1 MAAKPKLIVLAAF
14 DEDEDGNL
22 KPVFDPRQVDNEDR
36 AKRDAKLLAARHTGV
51 IAWSREADPSLGEY
65 GDPVIL
71 YQHGKI
77 PEME

>member
-22 KPVFDPRQVDNEDR
+22 KPVFDPRKVDNENR
-36 AKRDAKLLAARHTGV
+36 AKRDARLLATRHAGV

>member
-36 AKRDAKLLAARHTGV
+36 AKRDARLLVTRHAGV
-51 IAWSREADPSLGEY
+51 IAWSREADPSIGEY